1 MDTEALIDRWW
12 AIALRGVVAI
22 VFGILTLVLP
32 NLTLTALILLFAAY
46 ALVEGVFSI
55 VAAARGGRADLPG
68 WALVLEGL
76 VSIAAGVATIVLP
89 GLTALALMY
98 VIAGWAILTG
108 VLEIVAAVRLRR
120 RIVGEWRLAL
130 SGVLSVVFGVLTAIA
145 PGAGALALVLWIG
158 AYAIVFGM
166 LLVAFAFRLRRA
178 GAAVRPPLAR
188 AA

>member
-1 MDTEALIDRWW
+1 LGA
-12 AIALRGVVAI
+12 
-22 VFGILTLVLP
+22 
-32 NLTLTALILLFAAY
+32 
-46 ALVEGVFSI
+46 
-55 VAAARGGRADLPG
+55 
-68 WALVLEGL
+68 L

-89 GLTALALMY
+89 DLTALALMY

-108 VLEIVAAVRLRR
+108 VVEIVAAVRLRR